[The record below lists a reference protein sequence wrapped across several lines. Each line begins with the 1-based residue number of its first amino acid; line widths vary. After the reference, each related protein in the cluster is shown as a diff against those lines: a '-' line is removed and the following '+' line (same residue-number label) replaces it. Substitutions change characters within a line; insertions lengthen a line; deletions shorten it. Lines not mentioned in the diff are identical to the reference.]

1 MNLLY
6 PLDTF
11 YRKWGLALPEVE
23 ALDGEVVPEPY
34 NRLLVHSHDMTPTLE
49 AFHRS
54 PIELRLIQRH
64 LEGDLYSRL
73 VDLSIVGHDSPVEF
87 GCIAINLQHFPA
99 AARDVILDGHV
110 PLGTILARHDI
121 QHQSCPQAYVRVT
134 ADPFMSDALY
144 LTGSPALYG
153 RRNVLYAPDRR
164 VLAEVLEILPPV
176 G

>member
-1 MNLLY
+1 LNLIY

-11 YRKWGLALPEVE
+11 YRKWGLAVPEVE
-23 ALDGEVVPEPY
+23 AVEGDAVPSPY
-34 NRLLVHSHDMTPTLE
+34 NELLVHANDMTPTLE

-99 AARDVILDGHV
+99 AAREVILDGHM
-110 PLGTILARHDI
+110 PLGTILSRHKI
-121 QHQSCPQAYVRVT
+121 EHQSCPLAYVRVK

-144 LTGSPALYG
+144 LTGSPDLYG
-153 RRNVLYAPDRR
+153 RRNVLYSRDRS
-164 VLAEVLEILPPV
+164 VLAEVLEILPPI

>member
-1 MNLLY
+1 LNLLY

-23 ALDGEVVPEPY
+23 AVDGEAVPEPFHG
-34 NRLLVHSHDMTPTLE
+34 LLVHANDMTPTLE

-64 LEGDLYSRL
+64 LEGDIYSRL

-99 AARDVILDGHV
+99 AAREVILDGHM
-110 PLGTILARHDI
+110 PLGTILARHNI
-121 QHQSCPQAYVRVT
+121 AHQSHPQAYVRVK

-144 LTGSPALYG
+144 LSGSPDLYG
-153 RRNVLYAPDRR
+153 RRNLLSTPDRR